1 MNRKFLVL
9 SAALLS
15 MSAILAAPVTAG
27 AQVNVEIEE
36 WEVPWGGGP
45 RDPFVENSNSIW
57 FVGQGGHYLGH
68 LDVASGEFNKVD
80 LPRGTG
86 PHNTIVGEDGK
97 VWYTGNRVASIGY
110 YDQTAN
116 ALTNIDMPDS
126 AARDPHTMVFDAAGD
141 IWFTVQGGNYLGKLD
156 TETHHVELIES
167 QTRRSLPYGI
177 KIAGDGTIW
186 SVLLGT
192 NKLARVNPETMQI
205 SEIELP
211 RAGTRPRRIE
221 ITSDG
226 RIWYVDYSGGY
237 LGAYDPATG
246 AIEEWEVPGG
256 SGAAPYGMAADSS
269 DRIWFVHRDGTPGQ
283 FTGFDSKTES
293 FIGST
298 QIPSFADARG
308 GTVRHM
314 DYDPDTGA
322 VWFGTDT
329 GNIGRAIVEPR

>member
-1 MNRKFLVL
+1 MKKGFLVISAAIL
-9 SAALLS
+9 SASVFLALP
-15 MSAILAAPVTAG
+15 IG
-27 AQVNVEIEE
+27 AQAQTSIEIEE

-68 LDVASGEFNKVD
+68 LDVASGEFTKVD

-86 PHNTIVGEDGK
+86 PHNTIVADDGK
-97 VWYTGNRVASIGY
+97 VWYTGNRVGSIGY
-110 YDQTAN
+110 YDPSSGE
-116 ALTNIDMPDS
+116 LTNIDMPDS
-126 AARDPHTMVFDAAGD
+126 AARDPHTMVFDNEGD
-141 IWFTVQGGNYLGKLD
+141 IWFTVQGGNFFGKLD
-156 TETHHVELIES
+156 TDTHDVKLIAS
-167 QTRRSLPYGI
+167 LTRRSLPYGI
-177 KIAGDGTIW
+177 KIAEDGTVW

-192 NKLARVNPETMQI
+192 NKLARVDPATMEI

-237 LGAYDPATG
+237 LGAYNPGTG

-256 SGAAPYGMAADSS
+256 GRAAPYGMAVDSE
-269 DRIWFVHRDGTPGQ
+269 DRIWFVHRDGAPGQ
-283 FTGFDSKTES
+283 FTGFDAKTNS
-293 FIGST
+293 FIGTT

-314 DYDPDTGA
+314 DYDPATGAIWFGADTG
-322 VWFGTDT
+322 T
-329 GNIGRAIVEPR
+329 IGRAVITPH